1 MVTPTPARPVHF
13 PNFVS
18 FNNGNYNASW
28 MYNSS
33 MDTLHFM
40 VEVRATGWIG
50 FGVAT
55 RAPNGMMGYDV
66 AVGGVLSGLGYLQVE
81 LFLL

>member
-1 MVTPTPARPVHF
+1 MHF
-13 PNFVS
+13 PNFLS
-18 FNNGNYNASW
+18 FDGGNYNVSW

-40 VEVRATGWIG
+40 VEVNATGWIG

-55 RAPNGMMGYDV
+55 QAPNNMMGYDV
-66 AVGGVLSGLGYLQVE
+66 AVGGVMSGGMGYLKV
-81 LFLL
+81 